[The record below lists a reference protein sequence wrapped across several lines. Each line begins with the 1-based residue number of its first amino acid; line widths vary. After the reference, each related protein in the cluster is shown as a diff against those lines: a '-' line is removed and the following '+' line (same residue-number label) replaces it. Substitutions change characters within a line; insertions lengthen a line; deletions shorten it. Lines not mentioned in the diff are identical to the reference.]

1 MTETQPTNIQ
11 EARRQPERFDTNKL
25 PEKIPTVIFAKWVD
39 FIDTSLE
46 NPTFLELLQKN
57 DLTALHAWTFA
68 ECQRLAQE
76 YDLAQS
82 VKSQSRGLLDESS
95 MPASQFFLGDEY
107 GSDNAWKMLRNGFF
121 AILIQEV
128 TGQFET
134 DFQQA
139 IQQIEKNSQD
149 SGILFEIQLPNSK
162 SIAILNPESAFAHTL
177 ESSEVMHA
185 SPGELGLNAELYPQ
199 IEHWLSV
206 VFEEMEQYAEQ
217 HPGKILKFS
226 RHFGY
231 YIGEDYIGSTVPFK
245 ESNFDAREF
254 LIVLPQPSSTDRAKY
269 DISSHERYA
278 LSEETHVFIS
288 ANIGL
293 HKSELTSIT
302 QMIADHIFNKFTH
315 AWAQV
320 QATKKSTSDKMLR
333 VIGDINLHGR
343 TEYELQL
350 IKNSS
355 QNRPATYTS
364 QNIATETIVGGFG
377 TGLFEI
383 KNVAELEIVTLR
395 LKEILDKNGLD
406 ALANDILKR
415 FAFSLQEFHTFL
427 TSKYSV
433 DEIKAAIT
441 LFVKAVDSGDVA
453 SVRSNPI
460 LAEQFLEEDE
470 TIPRVFSTFVDYSIY
485 EVLLRDGDD
494 ASAQQIMNKIPTRI
508 PLLLAQLHLSLL
520 AKLQFTTNTGVSRIQ
535 TPLDSVAVNLLT
547 DMANRPSVAATGCP
561 AIPGGVVTS
570 ASKIYGS
577 LYTFLGELKPI

>member
-1 MTETQPTNIQ
+1 MTETQPTNVQ
-11 EARRQPERFDTNKL
+11 EAKKQPERFDTNKL
-25 PEKIPTVIFAKWVD
+25 PEKIPSAIFAKWVD
-39 FIDTSLE
+39 FIAASLG
-46 NPTFLELLQKN
+46 NPTFIELLEKN
-57 DLTALHAWTFA
+57 DLTALHTWTFA
-68 ECQRLAQE
+68 ECKRLAQE
-76 YDLAQS
+76 YDLTQTAR
-82 VKSQSRGLLDESS
+82 SQSRGLLDELS
-95 MPASQFFLGDEY
+95 MPAVQFFLDDEY

-121 AILIQEV
+121 AVLMQEV
-128 TGQFET
+128 TGQFQT

-139 IQQIEKNSQD
+139 IQQIEKNGHNSE
-149 SGILFEIQLPNSK
+149 ILFEIQLPNEK
-162 SIAILNPESAFAHTL
+162 SIAILNPVSAFAKVLDST
-177 ESSEVMHA
+177 EVMHA
-185 SPGELGLNAELYPQ
+185 SPGDLGLDTKQYPQ
-199 IEHWLSV
+199 IEQWLSV
-206 VFEEMEQYAEQ
+206 VLEKMEQYAVQ
-217 HPGKILKFS
+217 HPDKTLKFS
-226 RHFGY
+226 RQLGY
-231 YIGEDYIGSTVPFK
+231 YAGDEYVGATVPFK
-245 ESNFDAREF
+245 ESNFEAREL
-254 LIVLPQPSSTDRAKY
+254 LIVLPRPSSNNRVKY
-269 DISSHERYA
+269 DVSSHEQYA
-278 LSEETHVFIS
+278 LSEDTHVLVS

-302 QMIADHIFNKFTH
+302 QMIADHIFDRFAH

-320 QATKKSTSDKMLR
+320 QATKESTSDKMLR
-333 VIGDINLHGR
+333 VIGDINLLGR

-383 KNVAELEIVTLR
+383 KNVAELEIVTQR
-395 LKEILDKNGLD
+395 LKEIIAGDELDT
-406 ALANDILKR
+406 LANNILKR
-415 FAFSLQEFHTFL
+415 FAFSMQEFHTFL

-453 SVRSNPI
+453 SVRSNTI

-470 TIPRVFSTFVDYSIY
+470 TIPRIFSTFVDYSIY

-535 TPLDSVAVNLLT
+535 APLDSVAVNLLT
-547 DMANRPSVAATGCP
+547 DIANRPSVAATGCP

-577 LYTFLGELKPI
+577 LYTFLSELKPT